1 MDLQTRA
8 KNILTQPAAEWPVIA
23 SESSDV
29 ASLLRDYA
37 APLSAVPAICRWL
50 GMSII
55 GVSLPFMGTY
65 RVGLIRGFA
74 NAVVSWV
81 LGLVGA
87 WLAALVIEKLAPT
100 FQSRGDT
107 AQALKLVVFASTPVW
122 IAGVLNIIP
131 ALGVLVILAA
141 LYAVYLC
148 YVGVPT
154 VMHTPPDKVVPYM
167 VVSALVMI
175 VVSVVVGAVAG
186 ALVGVGGGFGAF

>member
-8 KNILTQPAAEWPVIA
+8 RNILIQPAAEWPVIA
-23 SESSDV
+23 SEPSDV

-65 RVGLIRGFA
+65 RVGLVRGLA
-74 NAVVSWV
+74 GAVVSWV

-87 WLAALVIEKLAPT
+87 WLAAVVIEKLAPN
-100 FQSRGDT
+100 FQSTGDT

-122 IAGVLNIIP
+122 IAGVLNLVP
-131 ALGVLVILAA
+131 ALSVLVILAA
-141 LYAVYLC
+141 LYAIYLF

-175 VVSVVVGAVAG
+175 VVSVVAGAVAS
-186 ALVGVGGGFGAF
+186 ALVGVGMY

>member
-8 KNILTQPAAEWPVIA
+8 KNILTQPAAEWPTIA
-23 SESSDV
+23 AEPSDV
-29 ASLLRDYA
+29 ASVLRDYA

-50 GMSII
+50 GMSIV
-55 GVSLPFMGTY
+55 GVSVPFMGTY
-65 RVGLIRGFA
+65 RVGVIRGFA

-87 WLAALVIEKLAPT
+87 WLAALVIEKLAPI

-141 LYAVYLC
+141 LWAIYLC
-148 YVGVPT
+148 YLGVPI